1 MIFLQFYIACQG
13 DATQPRNTEKRR
25 TSAVVTF
32 EQQKL
37 RSADKVLCVD
47 SDGDGTDE
55 ILFVDGNTLYT
66 PNTNYTLEGDLQT
79 WFREDNKLWLGT
91 GFSKDF
97 RTAPMTI
104 HTYENEVL
112 NTFWTKSTTR
122 NQITD
127 LSVVQNRL
135 YASMFSNGTQIHG
148 GWLEQEFTP
157 SYESNMAMIQRPIPE
172 NPEVLVVGRLYGD
185 QPRSDGDL
193 RIVNNTKS
201 TLLKNFRGVR
211 SLEIE
216 DINGDGHSDL
226 VVGDGWHYQY
236 ASMGQARL
244 SLYLGPDFNDRRTVA
259 ILDNEYSINHIEIH
273 RHGNLILA
281 QGTSSVYVLEQTN
294 LGWKKHKLTTMN
306 ESGGSTFCYDS
317 EDSYVVV
324 SGQPTQQISLS
335 HLLSPTQ

>member
-13 DATQPRNTEKRR
+13 DATQPRNTEKQT

-47 SDGDGTDE
+47 SDENGTDE
-55 ILFVDGNTLYT
+55 ILFVTGNILYT
-66 PNTNYTLEGDLQT
+66 PNSEHTLDGGLQT
-79 WFREDNKLWLGT
+79 WFREGNQLWLGT

-97 RTAPMTI
+97 REAPMTI
-104 HTYENEVL
+104 YEYKDAKL
-112 NTFWTKSTTR
+112 STFWSKTATR

-135 YASMFSNGTQIHG
+135 YAAMFSAGTQIHG

-157 SYESNMAMIQRPIPE
+157 TYKSNMAMIQRPIPE
-172 NPEVLVVGRLYGD
+172 DPDTIVVGRLYGD

-193 RIVNNTKS
+193 RIINNKNS
-201 TLLKNFRGVR
+201 TLLENFRGVR
-211 SLEIE
+211 SLEIG
-216 DINGDGHSDL
+216 DINGDGHSDIL
-226 VVGDGWHYQY
+226 VGDGWHYQY

-244 SLYLGPDFNDRRTVA
+244 SLYFGPDFEDKRTVA
-259 ILDNEYSINHIEIH
+259 ILDKEYSINHIEVH
-273 RHGNLILA
+273 RSGRLILA
-281 QGTSSVYVLEQTN
+281 QGTSNVYILQQTD
-294 LGWKKHKLTTMN
+294 LGWKTHKLSATT
-306 ESGGSTFCYDS
+306 ESGGSTLCYDS

-324 SGQPTQQISLS
+324 SGQPSKQISLS